1 MTVTAVV
8 APIATLVVSFA
19 IEVVYHTSLLSAP
32 NPIPGTLG
40 IAVTPRRTAVQRSNP
55 CPEHGR
61 SFPETQTSVE
71 QMTLKPAEV
80 VVKPRQRRPLNKTV
94 TTQAPGRI

>member
-1 MTVTAVV
+1 MTVTEVAV
-8 APIATLVVSFA
+8 PIATLDVSFA
-19 IEVVYHTSLLSAP
+19 IVVVYHTSLLSAP
-32 NPIPGTLG
+32 NPIPATRGTV
-40 IAVTPRRTAVQRSNP
+40 VTPVQRSNP

-71 QMTLKPAEV
+71 QMTLQPAEV
-80 VVKPRQRRPLNKTV
+80 VVKPRQRGPFKKTV